1 MSKVFKIAWANFR
14 EHPVRV
20 ALTTIATAAAACLVI
35 WIASGYEALL
45 KTFDEYAHVAFGRYS
60 LAVAPIAAAKPGAV
74 PPEVAADLR
83 ADPAVAAAD
92 PMGIERYR
100 VTKVLDAGEVARAAS
115 GEAPRA
121 EGPPVSGGPNFHGP
135 DYDVMFTDSPEPPF
149 DMVAG
154 RWIGAA
160 GGGSDEA
167 VLRDDAAKRLGV
179 EVGREV
185 LVGVGE
191 RKRTLRVVGIVGA
204 PALTSAGAAGIPVL
218 TPSSGELYVTSKLA
232 ERLAGVTPPVRLV
245 GVSLKPDADVTK
257 FRFGWGPRLS
267 RYSNPVQF
275 QESIDIEEALDQSA
289 SAQNVLIQSYAAAGI
304 ALLVAL
310 LVTFCTLSMGVSERV
325 RQFAVLRAVTFT
337 RVQVCGLILLEAL
350 LLGGA
355 GFVVGVGVGA
365 GLLQLI
371 ARVSAKTLYHGIGIG
386 PVGLTLA
393 AIVTFGG
400 ALLAA
405 VGPALR
411 ATRVRP
417 IDAMGPQSQ
426 PAGAGRV
433 RPVPTLIGL
442 LLVAVN
448 PVLAFAFPP
457 RFESGVL
464 STMGIGFATLAV
476 GVLLVAP
483 AVVALADRVFSPL
496 LGAVLRIDPRL
507 LRSQITSHLW
517 RSVGAAMSLAV
528 GMGLFVAVQVWGY
541 TMLGAFVP
549 GPWAPDAL
557 IVFRPDGLP
566 RDRVA
571 DVRAIAGVDRERC
584 QPIVVEQPRFAED
597 VTGSAERASVT
608 RQDNIVI
615 VGIDPDGAFGDRAGL
630 FRFEWVAG
638 SPGEAV
644 AKMRTGRGCVVPDH
658 FLTETG
664 LKLGDTIDLVP
675 PESPGKTARYTI
687 AGAVKMPGWHWQTKL
702 TGFRSRTHRAAA
714 MVFAGYDDVAADF
727 ALKNATHVWFNY
739 SDPAADPDRIAA
751 DVRAA
756 YSSIVGRPVASG
768 EAPEGV
774 PSVRVMPVE
783 GIRRFM
789 LNNARRWI
797 WLISLVPL
805 LAMGIAGV
813 GVANVMLA
821 SVRARRWE
829 MGVLRAIGFTSG
841 AVSRAVLAE
850 GVLIGLVACL
860 LSLVFGV
867 LGGWCGCEF
876 SQYISFFG
884 GLHPPLVVPW
894 AAIGIGLA
902 VTVSV
907 AAFAAVVPAIL
918 VGRTKPLS
926 LLQEG
931 RGAF

>member
-1 MSKVFKIAWANFR
+1 MSKVLKVAWANFR
-14 EHPVRV
+14 ERPVRV
-20 ALTTIATAAAACLVI
+20 ALTATATAAAACLVI

-45 KTFDEYAHVAFGRYS
+45 KTFDEYSNLALGRYT

-74 PPEVAADLR
+74 PPGVAADLR

-92 PMGIERYR
+92 PMGVERYR
-100 VTKVLDAGEVARAAS
+100 VTKILDPAEFARAAAGAS
-115 GEAPRA
+115 SPRGD
-121 EGPPVSGGPNFHGP
+121 GPPVSGGPAFHGP
-135 DYDVMFTDSPEPPF
+135 DYDVLSTDSPEPPF
-149 DMVAG
+149 DMVRG
-154 RWIGAA
+154 RWLAGA
-160 GGGSDEA
+160 GDDVA
-167 VLRDDAAKRLGV
+167 VLRADAAKLLDVDVGG
-179 EVGREV
+179 EVQ
-185 LVGVGE
+185 VGVGG
-191 RKRTLRVVGIVGA
+191 RKRTLRIVGVVGA
-204 PALTSAGAAGIPVL
+204 PQLTSAGAFGLPVL
-218 TPSSGELYVTSKLA
+218 TPSSGELYVTSRLG
-232 ERLAGVTPPVRLV
+232 ERLAGAPPPVRLV
-245 GVSLKPDADVTK
+245 GVSLKPDVDVTK

-289 SAQNVLIQSYAAAGI
+289 SAQNVLMQSYAAAGI

-310 LVTFCTLSMGVSERV
+310 LVTFCTLSMGVNERV

-337 RVQVCGLILLEAL
+337 RAQVRGLIVLEAL
-350 LLGGA
+350 FLGGL
-355 GFVVGVGVGA
+355 GLVLGLCVGA
-365 GLLQLI
+365 AILQL
-371 ARVSAKTLYHGIGIG
+371 VGHLSAKTLYHGIGIG

-393 AIVTFGG
+393 AVVTVGG
-400 ALLAA
+400 SLLAC
-405 VGPALR
+405 VGPTRR

-417 IDAMGPQSQ
+417 IDAMGPQGQ

-433 RPVPTLIGL
+433 RPLPTLAGL
-442 LLVAVN
+442 LLIAVN
-448 PVLAFAFPP
+448 PVVAFAFPP
-457 RFESGVL
+457 RFESGVYVA
-464 STMGIGFATLAV
+464 MAVGFVSLAV

-483 AVVALADRVFSPL
+483 AVVAVADRAFSPL
-496 LGAVLRIDPRL
+496 LGAALRTDARL

-557 IVFRPDGLP
+557 LVFKPDGLP

-571 DVRAIAGVDRERC
+571 EVAAIPGVDPARC
-584 QPIVVEQPRFAED
+584 QPVVVEQPRFAD
-597 VTGSAERASVT
+597 DMTGSAERASVT
-608 RQDNIVI
+608 RQDNIVV
-615 VGIDPDGAFGDRAGL
+615 VGIDPAGAFDDRVGL
-630 FRFEWVAG
+630 FQLEWVAG
-638 SPGEAV
+638 SPAEAV
-644 AKMRTGRGCVVPDH
+644 EKMRTGRGCVVPDH

-664 LKLGDTIDLVP
+664 LTLGDTIELVP
-675 PESPGKTARYTI
+675 PEDPSKTVRYTI
-687 AGAVKMPGWHWQTKL
+687 VGAVKLPGWHWQTKL

-714 MVFAGYDDVAADF
+714 MVFAAYDDVAADF
-727 ALKNATHVWFNY
+727 GLRAATHVWFNY
-739 SDPAADPDRIAA
+739 SGPAADPARIEA
-751 DVRAA
+751 DARAA
-756 YSSIVGRPVASG
+756 YARVTGRPVAG
-768 EAPEGV
+768 GDAPEGV

-829 MGVLRAIGFTSG
+829 MGVLRAVGFTG
-841 AVSRAVLAE
+841 GTVARVVLAE

-867 LGGWCGCEF
+867 LAGWCGCEF

-894 AAIGIGLA
+894 GAVGLGLA
-902 VTVSV
+902 VTVGV
-907 AAFAAVVPAIL
+907 AALAAVVPAIL
-918 VGRTKPLS
+918 IGRTKPLK

>member
-1 MSKVFKIAWANFR
+1 MNKVFKVAWANFR
-14 EHPVRV
+14 EHPARV
-20 ALTTIATAAAACLVI
+20 ALTTFATAASACLVI

-45 KTFDEYAHVAFGRYS
+45 KTFDEYSNVAFGRYS
-60 LAVAPIAAAKPGAV
+60 LAVAPIASAKPGAV

-92 PMGIERYR
+92 PMSIERYR
-100 VTKVLDAGEVARAAS
+100 VAKVLDAAELAQAVNGETPARGA
-115 GEAPRA
+115 
-121 EGPPVSGGPNFHGP
+121 GPPASGGPNFHGP
-135 DYDVMFTDSPEPPF
+135 EFDVLSTDSPEPPF
-149 DMVAG
+149 DIVQG
-154 RWIGAA
+154 RWLTAGA
-160 GGGSDEA
+160 GDEV
-167 VLRDDAAKRLGV
+167 VLRADAAKLLNV
-179 EVGREV
+179 AVGREV
-185 LVGVGE
+185 QVGAGE

-204 PALTSAGAAGIPVL
+204 PALTSAGAVGLPVL

-232 ERLAGVTPPVRLV
+232 ERLAGSPPPIRLV

-257 FRFGWGPRLS
+257 FRFSWGPRLS
-267 RYSNPVQF
+267 RYANPVQF
-275 QESIDIEEALDQSA
+275 QESIDLEEALDQSA

-325 RQFAVLRAVTFT
+325 RQFAILRAVAFT
-337 RVQVCGLILLEAL
+337 RGQVRWLVILEAL

-365 GLLQLI
+365 AMLQVV
-371 ARVSAKTLYHGIGIG
+371 ARVSAKTLHHGIGIG

-393 AIVTFGG
+393 AVVTLGG

-457 RFESGVL
+457 RSESAVL
-464 STMGIGFATLAV
+464 PATAVGFAALAL

-483 AVVALADRVFSPL
+483 AVMALADRAFSPM
-496 LGAVLRIDPRL
+496 LGAVLRVDPRL
-507 LRSQITSHLW
+507 LQCQITSHLW
-517 RSVGAAMSLAV
+517 RSVGAATSLAV

-557 IVFRPDGLP
+557 IAFRPDGLP

-571 DVRAIAGVDRERC
+571 DIRAIPGIDRERC
-584 QPIVVEQPRFAED
+584 QPIVVEQPRFADD

-608 RQDNIVI
+608 RQDNVVV
-615 VGIDPDGAFGDRAGL
+615 VGIDPDGAFGERAGL
-630 FRFEWVAG
+630 FRLEWVAG
-638 SPGEAV
+638 SPTEAV
-644 AKMRTGRGCVVPDH
+644 ARMRSGRGCVVPDH
-658 FLTETG
+658 FLAETG
-664 LKLGDTIDLVP
+664 FKLGDTIDLVP
-675 PESPGKTARYTI
+675 PENPGTTVRYTI
-687 AGAVKMPGWHWQTKL
+687 AGAVKLPGWHWQTKL

-714 MVFAGYDDVAADF
+714 MVFASYDDVAADF
-727 ALKNATHVWFNY
+727 GLKAATHVWFNY
-739 SDPAADPDRIAA
+739 ADPAADSDRIAG
-751 DVRAA
+751 DVRAT
-756 YSSIVGRPVASG
+756 YSRIVGRPVAGG

-797 WLISLVPL
+797 WLISLIPL
-805 LAMGIAGV
+805 LAMAIAGV

-829 MGVLRAIGFTSG
+829 MGVLRAIGFTGG
-841 AVSRAVLAE
+841 AVARAVLAE
-850 GVLIGLVACL
+850 GILIGLVACL

-867 LGGWCGCEF
+867 LAGWCGCEF
-876 SQYISFFG
+876 SQYVSFFG

-894 AAIGIGLA
+894 GAIGIGLA

-907 AAFAAVVPAIL
+907 AALAAVVPAVL
-918 VGRTKPLS
+918 VGRTKPLK